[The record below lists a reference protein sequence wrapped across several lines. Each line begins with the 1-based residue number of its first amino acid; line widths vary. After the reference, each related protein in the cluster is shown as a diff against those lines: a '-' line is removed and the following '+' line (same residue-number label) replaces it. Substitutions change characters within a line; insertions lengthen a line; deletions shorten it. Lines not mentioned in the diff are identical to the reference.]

1 MGRADEPT
9 PKRCFESVQLG
20 ITPGGGGRRGESRRD
35 ETEKVVARSVRPIRV
50 LFRLLEKW
58 TIEVGNETHER

>member
-20 ITPGGGGRRGESRRD
+20 ITPGGGGRRARQGDQQGGHGYGPLRGRD
-35 ETEKVVARSVRPIRV
+35 PIQGGSMGRG
-50 LFRLLEKW
+50 
-58 TIEVGNETHER
+58 GNG